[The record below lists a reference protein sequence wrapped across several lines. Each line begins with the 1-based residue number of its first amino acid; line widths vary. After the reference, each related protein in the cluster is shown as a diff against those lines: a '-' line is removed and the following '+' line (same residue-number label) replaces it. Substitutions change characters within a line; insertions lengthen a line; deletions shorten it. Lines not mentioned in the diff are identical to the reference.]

1 MATGFARVAL
11 VTPAAVFLFAVLPA
25 FAPAATFCVHA
36 PPECV
41 GTDKGKLQEALD
53 AANAN
58 GANRDEIR
66 IGTGLF
72 NDGPAVDVA
81 GNPVDLIGVAANKT
95 AIYSSQTTSG
105 LVILDIQEP
114 TSTLR
119 DLRVHH
125 NSAAPIATGLNLAGD
140 ADEVM
145 VTNQGL
151 AGQFDGVRLFGSGA
165 SFDDGSVSLVYP
177 EAPQNRAI
185 FVATGASPTISDSYL
200 QATVGVADQGKATI
214 TRTRIRATQGV
225 VAGGGADTTVR
236 DTEIRT
242 PGPMKSSFQ
251 VLGLSAAGNGTTSLE
266 ADRVTAHGDGGG
278 YGTWVVPNSGAGNN
292 ASISLG
298 GSVLDGFGAD
308 VRLSESGGANA
319 SLASEYSAYDSTK
332 LSLDAGT
339 SHTQGPGK
347 LDLAGVDPR
356 FADAAGGDL
365 SLLHDSPLID
375 QGDAAY
381 QPFLGGLDVL
391 LRTRVRD
398 GNGNGA
404 AVVDIGAHE
413 YQRRAPV
420 AEASGPASGEV
431 GQTLTFDGSESSD
444 ADDEALT
451 YSWSFDDGSLADGEI
466 VSKSFATSGP
476 HTGTLTVTDP
486 TGLNDDSS
494 ATVTISALPSPSP
507 IPIPPQVKLV
517 LSDLSLVPA
526 RFRAVAASRGARAA
540 KTGRGTRIRFT
551 LSQEARV
558 TFTVHRARSKRRW
571 ANAGAFTRDAQA
583 GANALKWDG
592 SVRSRIPERRKRK
605 PLPPGRYRL
614 TARADGG
621 NGLLSEPLRKR
632 FRILPG

>member
-1 MATGFARVAL
+1 ML
-11 VTPAAVFLFAVLPA
+11 
-25 FAPAATFCVHA
+25 
-36 PPECV
+36 
-41 GTDKGKLQEALD
+41 
-53 AANAN
+53 
-58 GANRDEIR
+58 
-66 IGTGLF
+66 
-72 NDGPAVDVA
+72 
-81 GNPVDLIGVAANKT
+81 
-95 AIYSSQTTSG
+95 
-105 LVILDIQEP
+105 
-114 TSTLR
+114 
-119 DLRVHH
+119 
-125 NSAAPIATGLNLAGD
+125 
-140 ADEVM
+140 

-151 AGQFDGVRLFGSGA
+151 ASQFDGVRLIGSGA
-165 SFDDGSVSLVYP
+165 SFDDSSVSLVYP

-185 FVATGASPTISDSYL
+185 FVVTGASPTISDSYL

-251 VLGLSAAGNGTTSLE
+251 VLGLSAAGSGTTSLE
-266 ADRVTAHGDGGG
+266 ADRVTAYGDGGG
-278 YGTWVVPNSGAGNN
+278 YGTWVAPNSGAGNN
-292 ASISLG
+292 ASISLA

-339 SHTQGPGK
+339 SHVQGTGK

-365 SLLHDSPLID
+365 SLLYDSPLID
-375 QGDAAY
+375 VGDPSY

-398 GNGNGA
+398 GDGNGA

-413 YQRRAPV
+413 YQRRAPI
-420 AEASGPASGEV
+420 AAASAPASGEV
-431 GQTLTFDGSESSD
+431 GEVLTFDGSKSSD

-451 YSWSFDDGSLADGEI
+451 YSWSFDDGTQALGAAA
-466 VSKSFATSGP
+466 SKSFATPGP

-486 TGLNDDSS
+486 TGLDDDSI
-494 ATVTISALPSPSP
+494 ATVTISVLPSPSP
-507 IPIPPQVKLV
+507 IPPQAKLV
-517 LSDLSLVPA
+517 LSDLRLVPA
-526 RFRAVAASRGARAA
+526 RFRAVAARRGARAA

-558 TFTVHRARSKRRW
+558 TFTVHRARTKRRW
-571 ANAGAFTRDAQA
+571 ANAGSFTRDAQA
-583 GANALKWDG
+583 GANALRWDG
-592 SVRSRIPERRKRK
+592 SVRSRIPERRRKK

-621 NGLLSEPLRKR
+621 NGLLSEPLRKQ
-632 FRILPG
+632 FTILPG